1 MPSESERERER
12 GRRRTV
18 AQGVDDAHALLRVE
32 RQAALEEVDRERVG
46 VRVERLERLL
56 LLERERAQVV
66 AAALRADGVKVVE
79 RRRAEDAEDERELV
93 VVCGT
98 KCTSGRVVR
107 QEKKGEKRTVATREE
122 RFAVEHLGEDAAD
135 GPCERQQSQRFNRL
149 REVRGR
155 ADAQTS
161 MANVYSLNLR
171 EGDEESAMEGE
182 DARRDDAREH
192 DLGRAVPPR
201 SDVSVSAVEVRKG
214 SAVLNVR
221 EKDALGHEA
230 DRLRLAR
237 HGGPCQAAR
246 AQHQYEIDLSERERW
261 THPKSQILR
270 SQLALRR
277 RLDGLRSRWRTLRG
291 CGASAILDKL
301 TFAARREK
309 HARGRVQRLEA
320 AEGLAASAGRGGE
333 RELEEDE
340 ESARRTRGSTGSCG
354 RKAGSASRRTRSERG
369 REGTHWSS
377 DSSWLRITRCRSVSM
392 SSCGRAK
399 RVSGR
404 SRLRRWR
411 RDAPG

>member
-1 MPSESERERER
+1 M
-12 GRRRTV
+12 

-56 LLERERAQVV
+56 LLERQRAQVV

-201 SDVSVSAVEVRKG
+201 RDI
-214 SAVLNVR
+214 
-221 EKDALGHEA
+221 LGHEA
-230 DRLRLAR
+230 RLAAVGLGR
-237 HGGPCQAAR
+237 EDAAR
-246 AQHQYEIDLSERERW
+246 EAKVAHLEVAVGVEQEVGRLEVAVDDVGRVHGLEGAQGPAGEEVGRERGGSCAKSERVE
-261 THPKSQILR
+261 H
-270 SQLALRR
+270 ALVDEV
-277 RLDGLRSRWRTLRG
+277 LD
-291 CGASAILDKL
+291 
-301 TFAARREK
+301 AALV
-309 HARGRVQRLEA
+309 G
-320 AEGLAASAGRGGE
+320 GSAGAPSRARE
-333 RELEEDE
+333 RHALVVRERLGADDAVQVRLHELLD
-340 ESARRTRGSTGSCG
+340 
-354 RKAGSASRRTRSERG
+354 
-369 REGTHWSS
+369 
-377 DSSWLRITRCRSVSM
+377 
-392 SSCGRAK
+392 
-399 RVSGR
+399 
-404 SRLRRWR
+404 
-411 RDAPG
+411 